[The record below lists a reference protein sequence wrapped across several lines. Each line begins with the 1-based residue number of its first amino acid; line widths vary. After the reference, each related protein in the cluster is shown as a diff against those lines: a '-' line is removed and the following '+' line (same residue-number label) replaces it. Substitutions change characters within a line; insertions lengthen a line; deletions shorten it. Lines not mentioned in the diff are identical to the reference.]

1 MDMQKTPNISRNLI
15 AIGAL
20 STLLVFWLSSSF
32 WVEALIQRNGAVQLQ
47 RSTQPEAVLFTLTRN
62 IAQER
67 ALVHALL
74 SGTENNDP
82 TQTNK
87 LRSVS
92 QENLHALDTAVRQ
105 IRESRNET
113 LWFVENVYSDQSLQA
128 EIDNIYA
135 DLKTCL
141 LYTSDAADE

>member
-1 MDMQKTPNISRNLI
+1 MQKTPNISRNLI

-87 LRSVS
+87 LKSVS
-92 QENLHALDTAVRQ
+92 QENLHALDTAVR
-105 IRESRNET
+105 
-113 LWFVENVYSDQSLQA
+113 
-128 EIDNIYA
+128 EI
-135 DLKTCL
+135 
-141 LYTSDAADE
+141 